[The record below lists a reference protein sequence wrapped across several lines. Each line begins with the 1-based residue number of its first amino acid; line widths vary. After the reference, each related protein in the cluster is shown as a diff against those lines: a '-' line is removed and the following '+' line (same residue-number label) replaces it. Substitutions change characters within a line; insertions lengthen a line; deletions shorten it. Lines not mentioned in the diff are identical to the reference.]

1 MTQQDKGSRSM
12 YRFLVEYD
20 RRIIYLLIFILV
32 LAPLLQPFILPIE
45 VSSGT
50 RQYDEQLNNVKSGDN
65 VMFLLDTEFSGYME
79 LQSGIIASLRILLQ
93 HHVNLCIIESHPE
106 ATGIPQLIYD
116 QLSDVMTQNNYVY
129 GVNYIDLGYVFPNE
143 AAVASASQDFHNI
156 IRQDRNG
163 NSIQGTFLDN
173 VNTWQDWTLISEYTT
188 GIQSE
193 AIVRHFGQSGTPII
207 VNVIGVM
214 VSTSMPYLQTGIYK
228 AVLQSM
234 RGGAELEYLI
244 AAPGPGLTAMNSFT
258 LGHYMLM
265 IAIVLGNIGYFGYR
279 SEMKKR
285 KMEGQK

>member
-1 MTQQDKGSRSM
+1 MTQQKEGNRSM

-45 VSSGT
+45 VSADT
-50 RQYDEQLNNVKSGDN
+50 KLYDDQLNKLKSGDT
-65 VMFLLDTEFSGYME
+65 VMLLFDTEFSGYME
-79 LQSGIIASLRILLQ
+79 LQSGIIASMRVMLAK
-93 HHVNLCIIESHPE
+93 HVNLCIIESHPE
-106 ATGIPQLIYD
+106 ATGIPQLLYD
-116 QLSDVMTQNNYVY
+116 QLNSVMTENNYVY

-143 AAVASASQDFHNI
+143 AAVASMSQNFHNM

-193 AIVRHFGQSGTPII
+193 AIVRHFGHSGTPII

-214 VSTSMPYLQTGIYK
+214 ISSSLPYLQAGLYK

-244 AAPGPGLTAMNSFT
+244 SAPGPGLTAMNSFT

-279 SEMKKR
+279 SEMKK
-285 KMEGQK
+285 KEGQK

>member
-1 MTQQDKGSRSM
+1 MTQQNKENRSA
-12 YRFLVEYD
+12 YRLLVEYD
-20 RRIIYLLIFILV
+20 RRIIYLMIFILV
-32 LAPLLQPFILPIE
+32 LAPLLQPFILPIT
-45 VSSGT
+45 VSSDT
-50 RQYDEQLNNVKSGDN
+50 LLYDEQLNKLKSGDT

-106 ATGIPQLIYD
+106 ATGIPQLLYD
-116 QLSDVMTQNNYVY
+116 QVKDVMTQNNYVY

-143 AAVASASQDFHNI
+143 AAVASMSQNFHNL

-188 GIQSE
+188 GVQSE
-193 AIVRHFGQSGTPII
+193 AIVRHFGQSGTPIV

-244 AAPGPGLTAMNSFT
+244 SAPGPGLTAMNSFT

-279 SEMKKR
+279 SEMNKR
-285 KMEGQK
+285 KREGQK

>member
-1 MTQQDKGSRSM
+1 MTQQNKESRSA
-12 YRFLVEYD
+12 YRLLVEYD
-20 RRIIYLLIFILV
+20 RRIIYLMIFILV
-32 LAPLLQPFILPIE
+32 LAPLLQPFILPIT
-45 VSSGT
+45 VSSDT
-50 RQYDEQLNNVKSGDN
+50 LLYDEQLNKLKSGDT

-106 ATGIPQLIYD
+106 ATGIPQLLYD
-116 QLSDVMTQNNYVY
+116 QVKDVMTQNNYVY

-143 AAVASASQDFHNI
+143 AAVASMSQNFHNL

-188 GIQSE
+188 GVQSE
-193 AIVRHFGQSGTPII
+193 AIVRHFGQSGTPIV

-244 AAPGPGLTAMNSFT
+244 SAPGPGLTAMNSFT

-279 SEMKKR
+279 SEMNKR
-285 KMEGQK
+285 KREGQK